1 MKKVLFVCSP
11 EHFSYGFYALEKLPE
26 KEIELEI
33 VDYSVALKKMEEK
46 NYNTILFAHDIR
58 GGEFF
63 KKVTEITEKRKQKL
77 CRLSYKNDLSG
88 NDGYFSIQMSQSDKF
103 IKNIRTVVLER

>member
-1 MKKVLFVCSP
+1 MKKVLFACSP

-33 VDYSVALKKMEEK
+33 IDYNVALKKMEEK

-77 CRLSYKNDLSG
+77 CRLSYLTDLSG
-88 NDGYFSIQMSQSDKF
+88 DKGYFSIQMIQSNEF
-103 IKNIRTVVLER
+103 IDNIKTIVLER